1 MRRYFRLYV
10 SRNGLPQARIGI
22 IASRRV
28 APRAVDRNRM
38 KRLVREVFRTMAE
51 RPAGVDIVVELRRC
65 APPASGAAARA
76 ELSRL
81 LEELAATPRG
91 D

>member
-1 MRRYFRLYV
+1 
-10 SRNGLPQARIGI
+10 
-22 IASRRV
+22 
-28 APRAVDRNRM
+28 M

-65 APPASGAAARA
+65 APPASGTAARA

-81 LEELAATPRG
+81 LEELAAAPRG

>member
-1 MRRYFRLYV
+1 LYV
-10 SRNGLPQARIGI
+10 RPNDLSQARIGI

-38 KRLVREVFRTMAE
+38 KRMVREVFRTMAQ

-65 APPASGAAARA
+65 PARDARAAARL

-81 LEELAATPRG
+81 LEELVAARRNH
-91 D
+91 

>member
-1 MRRYFRLYV
+1 
-10 SRNGLPQARIGI
+10 
-22 IASRRV
+22 
-28 APRAVDRNRM
+28 M
-38 KRLVREVFRTMAE
+38 KRLVREVFRSMAE

-65 APPASGAAARA
+65 AAPGAGAAARA

-81 LEELAATPRG
+81 LEELAGPPRG